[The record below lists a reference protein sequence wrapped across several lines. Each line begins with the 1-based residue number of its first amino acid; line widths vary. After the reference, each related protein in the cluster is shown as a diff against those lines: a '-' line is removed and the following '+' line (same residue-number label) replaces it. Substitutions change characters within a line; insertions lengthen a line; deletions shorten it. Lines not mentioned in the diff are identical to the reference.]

1 MVDWSIRRFADGV
14 ISIDHQIT
22 RSPNDKIVVVMRPL
36 ASAIPGAL
44 AALLR
49 DAPLSPGKVSF
60 AWRAA
65 VGAALERETAV
76 RLIDGTLV
84 VDAASR
90 LWAREVTRSSPPASI
105 APRARHRGRH
115 LGAPA

>member
-1 MVDWSIRRFADGV
+1 ML
-14 ISIDHQIT
+14 
-22 RSPNDKIVVVMRPL
+22 PL
-36 ASAIPGAL
+36 TSALPGAL

-65 VGAALERETAV
+65 VGPALERETSV

-90 LWAREVTRSSPPASI
+90 LWAREVTRSSPIILKRLQLLLGSETVI
-105 APRARHRGRH
+105 AISVRRRD
-115 LGAPA
+115 